1 MFHRLAIALLLTL
14 TNLMITMPL
23 QATPLKDHL
32 WKNRVIITFSA
43 SAKEPERLALQKQ
56 MEEKACA
63 FTDRNLVH
71 IDLLQ
76 GSEDFDEMSQQFAV
90 SSSGF
95 QLLLLGKDGGIK
107 LRSSTASLEDIFSLI
122 DTMPMRR
129 KEMRDDQCWSGPTCS
144 SLGFSESSFSAFSIL
159 PRSSILIMRIV
170 WSHNFQ
176 ASSTHKDP
184 LLACGNT
191 HSKQGVH
198 FFETLVTRFHGK
210 RVCSVKFNH
219 LPNQNHF
226 HRLSLK
232 RN

>member
-1 MFHRLAIALLLTL
+1 
-14 TNLMITMPL
+14 MPL

-43 SAKEPERLALQKQ
+43 SVKEPERLALQKQ

-95 QLLLLGKDGGIK
+95 QLLLLGKDGGVK

-129 KEMRDDQCWSGPTCS
+129 SEMRDDQC
-144 SLGFSESSFSAFSIL
+144 
-159 PRSSILIMRIV
+159 
-170 WSHNFQ
+170 
-176 ASSTHKDP
+176 
-184 LLACGNT
+184 
-191 HSKQGVH
+191 
-198 FFETLVTRFHGK
+198 
-210 RVCSVKFNH
+210 
-219 LPNQNHF
+219 
-226 HRLSLK
+226 
-232 RN
+232 

>member
-1 MFHRLAIALLLTL
+1 MSHRLATALLFTL
-14 TNLMITMPL
+14 TNLVINMPL

-43 SAKEPERLALQKQ
+43 SVKEPERLALQKQ

-95 QLLLLGKDGGIK
+95 QLLLLGKDGGVK
-107 LRSSTASLEDIFSLI
+107 LRSSSASLEDIFSLI

-129 KEMRDDQCWSGPTCS
+129 SEMRDDQS
-144 SLGFSESSFSAFSIL
+144 
-159 PRSSILIMRIV
+159 
-170 WSHNFQ
+170 
-176 ASSTHKDP
+176 
-184 LLACGNT
+184 
-191 HSKQGVH
+191 
-198 FFETLVTRFHGK
+198 
-210 RVCSVKFNH
+210 
-219 LPNQNHF
+219 
-226 HRLSLK
+226 
-232 RN
+232 